1 MKPVSKFKHRMITT
15 QDSETH
21 IHTDATEHQQ
31 EDNLLSEKY

>member
-1 MKPVSKFKHRMITT
+1 MITT

-31 EDNLLSEKY
+31 EDNLMSEKY